1 MSQTIT
7 VAHIDK
13 NETFRQLLML
23 SLKEAC
29 DIKVLHSISTEPQ
42 QLDELE
48 KQPPDIIVFD
58 VNLPVEAAIE
68 YWRLLQQRFP
78 AIPKIVY
85 TFHESPF
92 IVRRLMEMEID
103 GYALKSG
110 TAQELIEAIRTVHR
124 GSTYYARCCKRFVG
138 GRRKLVQFSLLD
150 LQVLRYICL
159 DWSSRQI
166 AKQLNKIVHTI
177 TVYRK
182 RLRVKC
188 GVSSLAKLIIYA
200 IAEGLVSYEELEAA
214 GRAAL

>member
-13 NETFRQLLML
+13 NETFHQLLML
-23 SLKEAC
+23 TLKEAG
-29 DIKVLHSISTEPQ
+29 DIKVLHSISTDPQ

-92 IVRRLMEMEID
+92 IVRRLMKMEID
-103 GYALKSG
+103 GYTLKSG

-124 GSTYYARCCKRFVG
+124 GSTYYARCKRFVG

-166 AKQLNKIVHTI
+166 AKQLNKTVHTI

-214 GRAAL
+214 ARGAL